1 MSLLDQL
8 ARPAPA
14 PAAAS
19 NAGRGRADADR
30 DGIVKAEN
38 MMTVVLAIIED
49 SIVNAPRS
57 LQKRIGPSEIGM
69 ECDHC
74 LAARLAGWDRT
85 EHGAAWLP
93 FIGTCV
99 HEHMERLFAAEAA
112 RDAPYALRTL
122 QEATVTVGQIGG
134 VDITGSTD
142 LYIPADQTDDGMDG
156 MTVDW
161 KIVGTPTLKKV
172 RTNGHPSAQYIAQAM
187 LYAKGWNDAGY
198 PTSHVCVQF
207 LPRNQPR
214 MDDGYTWIAPY
225 APDIAAAALE
235 RANRIDATLHVL
247 EQAGGTQTR
256 DAWIRTLPRADHCW
270 NCRKYPDWVEA
281 QGLALL
287 K

>member
-1 MSLLDQL
+1 MSLLDKVAL
-8 ARPAPA
+8 PAPA
-14 PAAAS
+14 PPDAS
-19 NAGRGRADADR
+19 DAGVGPANADR
-30 DGIVKAEN
+30 DGIVKAKN
-38 MMTVVLAIIED
+38 AMTTTLSIIEK

-69 ECDHC
+69 GCDHC

-85 EHGAAWLP
+85 GHGVAWWP
-93 FIGTCV
+93 FLGTCV

-112 RDAPYALRTL
+112 RDTPYAWRTL

-142 LYIPADQTDDGMDG
+142 LYIPADQTDNGMDG
-156 MTVDW
+156 MAVDW
-161 KIVGTPTLKKV
+161 KIVGTPTLKRVKAD
-172 RTNGHPSAQYIAQAM
+172 GKPSAQYIAQAM
-187 LYAKGWNDAGY
+187 LYAKGWNDAGH

-207 LPRNQPR
+207 FPRDQPR

-235 RANRIDATLHVL
+235 RANRIDATLRVL
-247 EQAGGTQTR
+247 EQAGGIEAR
-256 DAWIRTLPRADHCW
+256 DAWIRGLPRADRCW
-270 NCRKYPDWVEA
+270 NCAKYPDWVEA
-281 QGLALL
+281 RGFDLL